1 MKSLF
6 SSGRIVTSM
15 IDPGR
20 VPVSKLQ
27 DPPKHAVGT
36 KRRRQ
41 GEEGFA
47 RTSTHFMKIQLIAH
61 RGIWDA
67 SVPQNTLEAFRRA
80 WADGATWVE
89 TDFHH
94 AKSGQM
100 ICIHAE
106 GELRKYTGCEKA
118 IADLTPD
125 EVASLRLDPAR
136 FANGGVA
143 PANPTPEV
151 PFRIPFLHEVLAT
164 VPPHGTLQAEIK
176 GYSAEYADLF
186 DRAVR
191 DAGLAEDNIVVSSF
205 HFEALA
211 DFHRRYPAYRTLL
224 LLGVPKDGD
233 RDVLA
238 EIARARD
245 AGFDFFCPGL
255 TPNDR
260 SLTADEL
267 AAVRASGMG
276 FRVYGVNRPEDLRRA
291 RDAGAGAFTCNF
303 WHQAFDWA
311 KDIGCVE
318 LLR

>member
-1 MKSLF
+1 M
-6 SSGRIVTSM
+6 R
-15 IDPGR
+15 
-20 VPVSKLQ
+20 
-27 DPPKHAVGT
+27 
-36 KRRRQ
+36 
-41 GEEGFA
+41 
-47 RTSTHFMKIQLIAH
+47 IQLIAH

-94 AKSGQM
+94 TRAGQM

-125 EVASLRLDPAR
+125 EVATLRLDPVR
-136 FANGGVA
+136 FANGGA
-143 PANPTPEV
+143 GKSASTGAEL

-164 VPPHGTLQAEIK
+164 VPAHGTLQAEIK
-176 GYSAEYADLF
+176 GYSPQYADIF

-191 DAGLAEDNIVVSSF
+191 DAGLTERNIVVSSF
-205 HFEALA
+205 QFDALA

-245 AGFDFFCPGL
+245 AGFNYFCPGL

-260 SLTADEL
+260 TLTAEEV
-267 AAVRASGMG
+267 AAVRAAGMG
-276 FRVYGVNRPEDLRRA
+276 FRVYGVNNPDDLRRA
-291 RDAGAGAFTCNF
+291 RDAGAEAFTCNF

-311 KDIGCVE
+311 KDIGGVE
-318 LLR
+318 LRH